1 MLRRSFL
8 RGIAALTLL
17 TTAAASAEAQG
28 RILVN
33 HDEWT
38 LSGTGIGQAGAA
50 NVTNYTRNLA
60 SWLTGG
66 MTGSVLIASGNFG
79 FPAGSISSDL
89 NSGGYSF
96 TTTLDNSA
104 AGWANRAS
112 YSALFIDASTIGSG
126 NNAQLQADL
135 QAYVLGGGN
144 VYLNFGT
151 GLGGPAVEAA
161 NYNTFLGYFGIQ
173 AAPVYNGISGV
184 TNTTTYAG
192 QGPNGAGLFTGVS
205 GLYSD
210 NGNTLSQGGP
220 NTAGYNVQLF
230 GGGQYAAAV
239 ASSTVP
245 EPSTWALM
253 VAGLAGIGIAARRR
267 RQA

>member
-1 MLRRSFL
+1 MLRRTIL

-28 RILVN
+28 RIFVN

-38 LSGTGIGQAGAA
+38 LSGTGISQAGAG
-50 NVTNYTRNLA
+50 NVTQFTRNIA

-66 MTGSVLIASGNFG
+66 STGSVLIASGNFG
-79 FPAGSISSDL
+79 FPPASITSDL
-89 NSGGYSF
+89 STGGYSF
-96 TTTLDNSA
+96 TTTYDNT
-104 AGWANRAS
+104 AGTWANRAS
-112 YSALFIDASTIGSG
+112 YSALFIDATTAGAG

-144 VYLNFGT
+144 VFINFGT
-151 GLGGPAVEAA
+151 GVGGPVQEAA

-173 AAPVYNGISGV
+173 AAGVYNGISGV

-192 QGPNGAGLFTGVS
+192 QGPFGAGLFTGVS

-220 NTAGYNVQLF
+220 NTAGYTSQLF
-230 GGGQYAAAV
+230 GGGQYAAAATTNV
-239 ASSTVP
+239 VP
-245 EPSTWALM
+245 EPSTYALM
-253 VAGLAGIGIAARRR
+253 AFGLVGMGFAARRR
-267 RQA
+267 KA